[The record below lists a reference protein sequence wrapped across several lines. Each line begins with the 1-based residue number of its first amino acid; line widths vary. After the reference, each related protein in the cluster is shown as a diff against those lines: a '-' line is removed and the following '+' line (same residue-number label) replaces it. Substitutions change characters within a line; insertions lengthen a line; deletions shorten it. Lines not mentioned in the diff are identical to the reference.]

1 MAGTIDY
8 KKHIESN
15 PSVMLGKPVIKGTR
29 LTVEMILQKLSEG
42 ASAEQLIVAYPSLQI
57 NDILAVLA
65 YASDI
70 ISTETILSMH
80 DFS

>member
-1 MAGTIDY
+1 MAVTIDY
-8 KKHIESN
+8 KNHIESN

-70 ISTETILSMH
+70 ISTETILAMH